1 MCVCVCVADRQAERQ
16 RDGRVKSING
26 ETDEEKGAEKK
37 RRRERGG
44 LLQSV
49 RKGKK
54 GRAQRAEILTKLLI
68 VLEFS

>member
-1 MCVCVCVADRQAERQ
+1 MKKK
-16 RDGRVKSING
+16 GRKKKKKKKK
-26 ETDEEKGAEKK
+26 KGW
-37 RRRERGG
+37 GG

-68 VLEFS
+68 VLKFS

>member
-1 MCVCVCVADRQAERQ
+1 MCGRQTSRK
-16 RDGRVKSING
+16 RDGKVKSING

-37 RRRERGG
+37 KKKKKRGWG
-44 LLQSV
+44 VLLQSV

-68 VLEFS
+68 VLKFS

>member
-1 MCVCVCVADRQAERQ
+1 MKKKGRKKKER
-16 RDGRVKSING
+16 N
-26 ETDEEKGAEKK
+26 KK
-37 RRRERGG
+37 RGGWGG

-68 VLEFS
+68 VLKFS

>member
-1 MCVCVCVADRQAERQ
+1 MFVCVRGRQTSRKTQ
-16 RDGRVKSING
+16 RDGRVKSINRK
-26 ETDEEKGAEKK
+26 KGAEKK
-37 RRRERGG
+37 EERERERH
-44 LLQSV
+44 LHSA